1 MVCHRVESQLPLA
14 LLEVMIMQGL
24 VAAVLGEELAVLGES
39 LPVHVDAA
47 VVGELVL
54 ARLLLSH

>member
-1 MVCHRVESQLPLA
+1 MVCHRVEPELPLA
-14 LLEVMIMQGL
+14 LLEVNVVQGL
-24 VAAVLGEELAVLGES
+24 VAAVLGEQLAVLSEG